1 MRKVLVFLLVGAED
15 RTTSRWRPP
24 AVAEAGTI
32 AVSRVLS
39 ANRKVALGVLTF
51 GHAGRRIRSKG
62 GEQRQRVE
70 RQG

>member
-1 MRKVLVFLLVGAED
+1 MRKVLVFLLVGTED

-24 AVAEAGTI
+24 AEAGTI

-51 GHAGRRIRSKG
+51 GHAGRRIRNKG